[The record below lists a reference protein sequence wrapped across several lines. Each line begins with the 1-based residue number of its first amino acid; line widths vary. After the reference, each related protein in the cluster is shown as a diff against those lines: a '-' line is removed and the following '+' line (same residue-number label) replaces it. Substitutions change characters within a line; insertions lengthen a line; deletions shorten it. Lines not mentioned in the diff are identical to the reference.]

1 MSKWFD
7 GELNPEQRTCVLRL
21 RSRILD
27 NVPSTP
33 DLEIKD
39 AVSNLAGAA
48 SDTTR
53 ETDAD
58 PIKTDADPIKSTAGR
73 VTDKT
78 TTNFNLL
85 KDEAMSQ

>member
-1 MSKWFD
+1 MSGRVISLSAIAPD
-7 GELNPEQRTCVLRL
+7 DM

-39 AVSNLAGAA
+39 AASNLAGAA
-48 SDTTR
+48 SDTAR
-53 ETDAD
+53 E
-58 PIKTDADPIKSTAGR
+58 TDADPIKSTADR